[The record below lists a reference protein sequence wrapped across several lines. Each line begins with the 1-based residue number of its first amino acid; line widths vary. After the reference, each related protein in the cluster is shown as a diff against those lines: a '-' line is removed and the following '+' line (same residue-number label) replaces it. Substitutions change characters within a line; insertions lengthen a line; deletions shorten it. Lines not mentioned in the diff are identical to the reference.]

1 MLFRPHHLPILL
13 AFAATVATAGTVAVP
28 ATPESP
34 HSDTESV
41 TNAAVRASLIRKTRT
56 FSGTISLNATASNT
70 LEVAFGTSRN
80 GDGILLPGDETFS
93 LGWENGAWFID
104 TPTNRIAATVQEGD
118 SRRSLSFSVRVSADG
133 VPTRFSISDDAFAS
147 LTNAPP
153 TWLFSSDW
161 DAVRVTSGGLDA
173 SPGCLSFGTKR
184 HPYLGD
190 SLPNGTPAESLV
202 VLRTPLGIVPEA
214 NWRLLEGTGVVSR
227 FWHDTL
233 PDGGRV
239 FTWEN
244 ALLDRLSDRPATIQ
258 VELRTNGD
266 FVYRYHQGQS
276 TTLTPQVSVL
286 QTLAANHL
294 ESCTS

>member
-34 HSDTESV
+34 HRDTESV

-56 FSGTISLNATASNT
+56 FSGTVSLNATASNM

-133 VPTRFSISDDAFAS
+133 APMRFSISDDAFAS

-153 TWLFSSDW
+153 TWLFSRDW
-161 DAVRVTSGGLDA
+161 DAVRVTSSGMDATAEAVSICLDNDPWLFIA
-173 SPGCLSFGTKR
+173 R
-184 HPYLGD
+184 
-190 SLPNGTPAESLV
+190 
-202 VLRTPLGIVPEA
+202 
-214 NWRLLEGTGVVSR
+214 
-227 FWHDTL
+227 
-233 PDGGRV
+233 
-239 FTWEN
+239 
-244 ALLDRLSDRPATIQ
+244 
-258 VELRTNGD
+258 
-266 FVYRYHQGQS
+266 
-276 TTLTPQVSVL
+276 
-286 QTLAANHL
+286 
-294 ESCTS
+294 

>member
-34 HSDTESV
+34 HSDTGSV

-56 FSGTISLNATASNT
+56 FSGTVSLNATASNM

-133 VPTRFSISDDAFAS
+133 TPSRFSISDDAFAS
-147 LTNAPP
+147 FTNAPP
-153 TWLFSSDW
+153 TWLFSRDW
-161 DAVRVTSGGLDA
+161 DAVRVTSSGMDATAEAVGIRLDNDPWLFIA
-173 SPGCLSFGTKR
+173 R
-184 HPYLGD
+184 
-190 SLPNGTPAESLV
+190 
-202 VLRTPLGIVPEA
+202 
-214 NWRLLEGTGVVSR
+214 
-227 FWHDTL
+227 
-233 PDGGRV
+233 
-239 FTWEN
+239 
-244 ALLDRLSDRPATIQ
+244 
-258 VELRTNGD
+258 
-266 FVYRYHQGQS
+266 
-276 TTLTPQVSVL
+276 
-286 QTLAANHL
+286 
-294 ESCTS
+294 